1 MTNYDAIRKQLQ
13 EKLDQLVARAQEI
26 DSDLSESRNEDW
38 EERAIETEGDEVM
51 LSVGNVTLKE
61 IEEIKHALHQ
71 IDQGT
76 YGTCARCGTKIPS
89 ERLELLPYAT
99 TCTGCA

>member
-1 MTNYDAIRKQLQ
+1 MTNYDAIRKQLE
-13 EKLDQLVARAQEI
+13 EKLDQLLARAAEI
-26 DSDLSESRNEDW
+26 DSNLSETPNVDW
-38 EERAIETEGDEVM
+38 EERATETESDEVL

-61 IEEIKHALHQ
+61 IEEIKRALHQ

-76 YGTCARCGTKIPS
+76 YGVCARCGTPIPP

-99 TCTGCA
+99 TCTRCA